1 MLASLLDNVVAD
13 NSLSYSGLG
22 GSNLQFVTYLR
33 QAAEKYGFCVYLAN
47 MERSITYEEDDC
59 DYEMFEKEIDQ
70 SEAVSTL
77 IRVVELDGFEIA
89 KAMNF
94 EDDMLIQEEAFNEVE
109 PDDDYDGTVFTCA
122 RYEDSVRYCSRL
134 TLSSGRTFHA
144 EAISNQILSDTDIPM
159 CCTRLW

>member
-1 MLASLLDNVVAD
+1 
-13 NSLSYSGLG
+13 
-22 GSNLQFVTYLR
+22 
-33 QAAEKYGFCVYLAN
+33 

-109 PDDDYDGTVFTCA
+109 PDDDYDGTVF
-122 RYEDSVRYCSRL
+122 YM
-134 TLSSGRTFHA
+134 RTV
-144 EAISNQILSDTDIPM
+144 
-159 CCTRLW
+159 